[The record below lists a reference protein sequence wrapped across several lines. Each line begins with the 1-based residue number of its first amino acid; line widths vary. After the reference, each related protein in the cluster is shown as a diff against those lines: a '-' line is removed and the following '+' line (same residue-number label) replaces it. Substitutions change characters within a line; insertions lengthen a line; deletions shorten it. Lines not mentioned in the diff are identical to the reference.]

1 MVFGIIYYASVLLV
15 AGLTYASVEGKLP
28 KVPQLQRLTVI
39 GFSLISEWPLPVIAF
54 KIVLIVIASA
64 LGVFRG
70 FIPQIF
76 YIIDLLSMV
85 GLVVLFIDAYE
96 ARRNIEIAIQSYS
109 DHQELPTFTSETFWQ
124 RMVNPRFI
132 PENVVHYAD
141 ISYIRNAESIEAK
154 KDGFEQTNELT
165 LDVFALK
172 PSNLK
177 PVLLFIPGGG
187 WIGKGAVYPLIRHL
201 AERGWVVVSMN
212 YRPQYPARL
221 IDAKRAL
228 RWIKTNIKYFGGD
241 PDFVVVGGDG
251 IVGQTAATVALTP
264 NVQEFQ
270 VGFEDL
276 DTSVKA
282 CLLINAVTDIS
293 DSHFDSPTTDETFLS
308 KHSPI
313 RLLREDTVPF
323 LVFHG
328 DRDDFIPVEA
338 TNRFVEEFKKKS
350 KSEIQFIA
358 ISGGH
363 HIYHHFSSPRS
374 HYQAI
379 GAEIWLN
386 HIYHDDKAKNH
397 D

>member
-70 FIPQIF
+70 IIPQIF

-124 RMVNPRFI
+124 RMVNPLFI

-141 ISYIRNAESIEAK
+141 ISYISNAESIEVK
-154 KDGFEQTNELT
+154 KDGFEQTNDLT
-165 LDVFALK
+165 LDVFAPK
-172 PSNLK
+172 HSNMK
-177 PVLLFIPGGG
+177 PVLVMCTLLL
-187 WIGKGAVYPLIRHL
+187 KGVVYPLIRHL
-201 AERGWVVVSMN
+201 AERGWVVVSIN

-228 RWIKTNIKYFGGD
+228 RWIKANIKYFGGD

-251 IVGQTAATVALTP
+251 VAGQTAATVALTP

-270 VGFEDL
+270 SGFENL

-282 CLLINAVTDIS
+282 CVLINAITDLT

-328 DRDDFIPVEA
+328 DRDDFIPVDA
-338 TNRFVEEFKKKS
+338 TNRFVEEFKKT
-350 KSEIQFIA
+350 
-358 ISGGH
+358 
-363 HIYHHFSSPRS
+363 
-374 HYQAI
+374 I

-386 HIYHDDKAKNH
+386 HIYNDDKAKRH